1 MNINR
6 HRAGPESKA
15 GPLHRHLCR
24 AAGGGDAVLE
34 DLRHTTKMQNI
45 GGWQADK
52 HHQQNEQG
60 RYGLFPERGA
70 PVPLDAVSIAQE
82 MLPRNPVSLVL

>member
-1 MNINR
+1 
-6 HRAGPESKA
+6 
-15 GPLHRHLCR
+15 
-24 AAGGGDAVLE
+24 
-34 DLRHTTKMQNI
+34 MQNI

-60 RYGLFPERGA
+60 RCGFFPERGA